1 MISGKWKKP
10 ISSLIMQKESMK
22 NPIQSKGFIIDLEV
36 FFEEK
41 QTANKDTAT
50 KTKFIPFHQKGITNK
65 TGVNKQCTKHNVE
78 DITPKTSDFLAIKF
92 TT

>member
-1 MISGKWKKP
+1 MISGKWKNP

-41 QTANKDTAT
+41 
-50 KTKFIPFHQKGITNK
+50 
-65 TGVNKQCTKHNVE
+65 
-78 DITPKTSDFLAIKF
+78 
-92 TT
+92 